1 MSKLA
6 LKSLISTV
14 IISVSYLF
22 ALVFPSLFVYAVLL
36 MVILNIVVWKFFFDI
51 ELKLKSIVEKA
62 IFLILPMIFNVGSLY
77 LSTIF
82 FQTFLKVLISLIF
95 VASNYFL
102 WLSLRKVHNLSD
114 RAAIFHRNI
123 LIVISFMSVF
133 LGSTTIFRLYML
145 FSTSTNIFFYQ
156 TALVVL
162 VFLLFY
168 LISAFLT
175 WENGADDDIKKLKPY
190 NIVNSL
196 LGAEIAWISSIW
208 IVNYPVIAVQ
218 EKANLGGTPL
228 PAILLTIVFYF
239 LWGIIFH
246 KLDHSLTRRVLT
258 EYILI
263 ATVFILVLLVT
274 ARWLPTL

>member
-1 MSKLA
+1 MNKLTA
-6 LKSLISTV
+6 KSLIAAS
-14 IISVSYLF
+14 IIGISYLV
-22 ALVFPSLFVYAVLL
+22 ALFFPSLFVYAVIL
-36 MVILNIVVWKFFFDI
+36 MIVTNILVWKFFFDI
-51 ELKLKSIVEKA
+51 ELNLQSFVKKA
-62 IFLILPMIFNVGSLY
+62 IFLILPMIFNVGALY
-77 LSTIF
+77 LTTIF
-82 FQTFLKVLISLIF
+82 FQIFLKVFASLIF
-95 VASNYFL
+95 VVANYFL
-102 WLSLRKVHNLSD
+102 WLALRKVHNLSD

-145 FSTSTNIFFYQ
+145 FSTSANLFIYQ
-156 TALVVL
+156 AILVIL

-168 LISAFLT
+168 LISSFLT
-175 WENGADDDIKKLKPY
+175 WENGADDDAKKLRPY

-196 LGAEIAWISSIW
+196 LGAEVAWISSLW

-263 ATVFILVLLVT
+263 AALFVLVLLVT
-274 ARWLPTL
+274 ARWLPIS